1 MVGLSESLVY
11 AWFDRSA
18 IEYRDL
24 YMRLYVSYNAW
35 YRKITGKNNDPEA
48 IAVLKTRFIIWDEY
62 LQDQT
67 MQDLRQVMTRIVSLT
82 HTSPI
87 QTETHTKKEM
97 VADSSDWK
105 GLIDFWYQVRCRLF
119 HGVNDADHYSVEVQL
134 AYESLYIFMKEMTF
148 RMRASFAV
156 ADTTRLEEL
165 RVLTMHSGVKQDKYN
180 KEKMVLQK
188 KFMQSPEL
196 WNVDM
201 IRVRKE

>member
-67 MQDLRQVMTRIVSLT
+67 MQDLRQVMTRIVTLT

-87 QTETHTKKEM
+87 QPETHAKKGM

-119 HGVNDADHYSVEVQL
+119 HGANDADHYSVEVQL

-165 RVLTMHSGVKQDKYN
+165 RVLTMYSGVKQDKYN